1 MILSLYNKYIL
12 PKVLNCTCGSK
23 PINYQRAKIVPLA
36 EGVILDIGIGSGLNI
51 PFYNKSKI
59 KYLYG
64 LDPSKE
70 LIEMAKP
77 FAKKNQIEIEFLK
90 CGAEKIPLSDN
101 SIDTVL
107 ITYTMCTIPD
117 VSLSNSEIM
126 RVLKDN
132 GKLLFCE
139 HGLAPDANIA
149 KWQKRINPFWGKI
162 AGGCNLDRNIPKLI
176 TSSGFKISNMEE
188 MYLPSTPK
196 FAGYNYWGVAEKINI
211 NLNT

>member
-1 MILSLYNKYIL
+1 MGLYNKYIL
-12 PKVLNCTCGSK
+12 PRVLNCSCGSR
-23 PINYQRAKIVPLA
+23 PINHQRNKIVPLA
-36 EGVILDIGIGSGLNI
+36 EGIVLDIGIGSGLNI

-77 FAKKNQIEIEFLK
+77 LANLNQIEIEFLE
-90 CGAEKIPLSDN
+90 CGAENIPLLDN

-107 ITYTMCTIPD
+107 ITYTMCTIQD
-117 VSLSNSEIM
+117 VILSNSEIK

-139 HGLAPDANIA
+139 HGLAPDKNIA
-149 KWQKRINPFWGKI
+149 KWQKRINPIWNKI
-162 AGGCNLDRNIPKLI
+162 AGGCNLNRNIPDII
-176 TSSGFKISNMEE
+176 TSSGFKISSIEE
-188 MYLPSTPK
+188 MYLPNTPK
-196 FAGYNYWGVAEKINI
+196 FAGYNYWGVARK
-211 NLNT
+211 

>member
-1 MILSLYNKYIL
+1 MGLYNKYIL

-36 EGVILDIGIGSGLNI
+36 EGVVLDIGIGSGLNI

-77 FAKKNQIEIEFLK
+77 LANLNQIEIEFLE
-90 CGAEKIPLSDN
+90 CGAENIPLLDN

-107 ITYTMCTIPD
+107 ITYTMCTIQD
-117 VSLSNSEIM
+117 VILSNSEIK

-139 HGLAPDANIA
+139 HGLAPDKNIA
-149 KWQKRINPFWGKI
+149 IWQKRINPIWNKI
-162 AGGCNLDRNIPKLI
+162 AGGCNLNRNIPDII
-176 TSSGFKISNMEE
+176 TSSGFKISSIEE
-188 MYLPSTPK
+188 MYLPNTPK
-196 FAGYNYWGVAEKINI
+196 FAGYNYWGVARK
-211 NLNT
+211 